1 MGLMTLGDRLALRT
15 FCAPKRDDLDENV
28 ERLKEA
34 LSSRGKRKR
43 EPGVQ
48 KGKKKSLKPTLKV
61 EFGWKQFTGGK
72 FIYVRKGKG
81 GHQVSRH

>member
-1 MGLMTLGDRLALRT
+1 MADHHSDGLDDIGRPPCLKGIL
-15 FCAPKRDDLDENV
+15 CPKRDDLDENV

-48 KGKKKSLKPTLKV
+48 KGKKSL
-61 EFGWKQFTGGK
+61 
-72 FIYVRKGKG
+72 
-81 GHQVSRH
+81 